1 MVYGSSDVAYVSMA
15 EAEGETQEIEKQG
28 EACVCMCVCV
38 EASGLL
44 PSVEDKWNDL
54 ERTSG
59 QVTLRFRLMS
69 S

>member
-1 MVYGSSDVAYVSMA
+1 MLFWKKKKKKKKK
-15 EAEGETQEIEKQG
+15 EK
-28 EACVCMCVCV
+28 V
-38 EASGLL
+38 LL
-44 PSVEDKWNDL
+44 PSIGVEWNDL

>member
-1 MVYGSSDVAYVSMA
+1 MLEERLLYNVSTRVFQ
-15 EAEGETQEIEKQG
+15 GETP
-28 EACVCMCVCV
+28 
-38 EASGLL
+38 LL
-44 PSVEDKWNDL
+44 PSVEDRWNDL